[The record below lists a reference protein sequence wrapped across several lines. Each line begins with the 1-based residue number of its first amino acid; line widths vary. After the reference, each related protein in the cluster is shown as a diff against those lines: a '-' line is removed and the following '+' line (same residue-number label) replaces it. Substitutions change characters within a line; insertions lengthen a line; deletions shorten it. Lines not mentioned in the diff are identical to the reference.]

1 MAQQIT
7 PVASAARRQKQ
18 PWSNSAATP
27 AAPCFFRVF
36 VASSFSSSRNHVAG
50 PKLETSAIPNDPEWK
65 PADIR
70 NKPAERSP
78 RHLPPSRIPRRAQT
92 APSHRRWLASN
103 NSKSIARH
111 VDREH
116 DQRTPE
122 PQANPSQS
130 YIVRWVK
137 VDEGNTL
144 SWSVQP
150 HKKSINFGI
159 VKHPGSGATT
169 LASSIG
175 DDFDAGSEET
185 RGVSDRSSRFV
196 KKETTAQDLLK
207 SKGFIPIK
215 WAGKCEADKV
225 SIGTYDVRPAQSGMY
240 GLVFDNTF
248 SKQTSKTAT
257 FVVLTYPTGAPPQTS
272 HLPNLQAPKAGS
284 SQTSL
289 AKASPHLDGGASA
302 SLDSLHSHKAG
313 GQPPSVSG
321 RSDAGGS
328 NNYHVGNLQKRR
340 RKKGQGYARRF
351 FSLDYSTCTLSYYY
365 NRNSSALRG
374 AIPLS
379 LAAVAADERRRE
391 ISIDSG
397 AEVWHL
403 KAPNDREFQEWAR
416 ALEKASRVARG
427 VEAQD
432 RRVRND
438 VNHHHHSHHH
448 APQTS
453 SPQEDREWQQVETL
467 VSRVVGTRDALRRLT
482 REVAGQSKPQPPQ
495 PSPQYL
501 SPGSASVIEEG
512 GDTYFTP
519 PERRSFWRRK
529 STTPALSP
537 ATLQG
542 ITATAL
548 AVPGPGGVTTTIS
561 ANGSRAAKRRSRGP
575 DQEENSLQD
584 HCQSLL
590 SDLDSVVSEFTAL
603 ISNSKRRRM
612 PVPKSAGGPSRRSMD
627 TVSTTNDE
635 FFDAEDA
642 NSEFLKIDGSE
653 DESPGSDGDE
663 ASFQDNSSVS
673 SIGEED
679 TVDPDDAG
687 HLFPLKPKSLAPLPI
702 EQQVARRTTIPPA
715 TVLPPS
721 LIAFVRKN
729 VGKDLSTISMP
740 VSANEPL
747 SLLQKVAEQ
756 LEYAQLLNQ
765 AVKQSTPSDRLLYV
779 AAFAISQFSNGR
791 AKERAIRKPFNPLLG
806 ETYELL
812 RTEKEVPGGF
822 RLLVEKVQHRPVKL
836 AMHADSAKWSFSQSP
851 APGQKFWGKSAE
863 ITTEGRVRI
872 VLRLPNGQDERYS
885 WNIATMFLR
894 NVVMGEKYVEPV
906 GTMHVVNDST
916 GHKASVEFRSKGM
929 FGGRAEDVNVE
940 IVGHDGVN
948 TGTGLTGTW
957 TGGLKT
963 SGKGGG
969 DDIWVAGTLVDKAA
983 QTYGLTSFAATLN
996 ELTGIEK
1003 GKLPATDCRLRPD
1016 QRLAEQGKLDDAE
1029 EWKHKL
1035 EEAQRARRRDLEESG
1050 DTYSPKWF
1058 VRAEGSPEGEEVW
1071 KIKSGKDGYWEE
1083 RAKGTWQGVDD
1094 IFAVPEE

>member
-1 MAQQIT
+1 MAGIEQ
-7 PVASAARRQKQ
+7 
-18 PWSNSAATP
+18 
-27 AAPCFFRVF
+27 
-36 VASSFSSSRNHVAG
+36 
-50 PKLETSAIPNDPEWK
+50 LE
-65 PADIR
+65 
-70 NKPAERSP
+70 
-78 RHLPPSRIPRRAQT
+78 
-92 APSHRRWLASN
+92 
-103 NSKSIARH
+103 
-111 VDREH
+111 
-116 DQRTPE
+116 
-122 PQANPSQS
+122 S

-159 VKHPGSGATT
+159 VKHPGSGNTT
-169 LASSIG
+169 LLASTG
-175 DDFDAGSEET
+175 DIDASAEET
-185 RGVSDRSSRFV
+185 RGVSDGKASRFA
-196 KKETTAQDLLK
+196 KKEITAQDLLK

-225 SIGTYDVRPAQSGMY
+225 SIGTYDVQAGQSGMY

-272 HLPNLQAPKAGS
+272 SHLPNLQAPGA

-289 AKASPHLDGGASA
+289 GRHSSPKLDGVASA
-302 SLDSLHSHKAG
+302 SFDSLHSHKAG
-313 GQPPSVSG
+313 GRATSVSG
-321 RSDAGGS
+321 RSDGGNS
-328 NNYHVGNLQKRR
+328 NNYHVGTLAKRR
-340 RKKGQGYARRF
+340 RKKGQGHARRF
-351 FSLDYSTCTLSYYY
+351 FSLDFSTCTLSYYY

-379 LAAVAADERRRE
+379 LAAIAADERRRE

-403 KAPNDREFQEWAR
+403 RAPNDKQFQEWAR
-416 ALEKASRVARG
+416 ALERASRIARG
-427 VEAQD
+427 LEVLDQPV
-432 RRVRND
+432 RPNIRVNTRQLNTIQP
-438 VNHHHHSHHH
+438 V
-448 APQTS
+448 S
-453 SPQEDREWQQVETL
+453 SPQEDQEWQQVETL

-482 REVAGQSKPQPPQ
+482 REVATQAKPPPA
-495 PSPQYL
+495 PAPAPTSQYL
-501 SPGSASVIEEG
+501 SPGSASVVEEG
-512 GDTYFTP
+512 DNYFTP
-519 PERRSFWRRK
+519 TQERKSFWRRK
-529 STTPALSP
+529 SGTPALSP
-537 ATLQG
+537 STLVAP
-542 ITATAL
+542 TSAAL
-548 AVPGPGGVTTTIS
+548 AVPSPGSVTTTIS
-561 ANGSRAAKRRSRGP
+561 ANGTKAERRRSKGP
-575 DQEENSLQD
+575 IQEEKSLQD
-584 HCQSLL
+584 HCQALL
-590 SDLDSVVSEFTAL
+590 SDLDSVVAEFTTL
-603 ISNSKRRRM
+603 INNSKRRRM
-612 PVPKSAGGPSRRSMD
+612 PVPHSAGGASRKSIE
-627 TVSTTNDE
+627 TVSTADE

-642 NSEFLKIDGSE
+642 ASGVLKIDGSGE
-653 DESPGSDGDE
+653 ESAGSDGDE
-663 ASFQDNSSVS
+663 ASFQDNSSIS

-679 TVDPDDAG
+679 APGPDDAG
-687 HLFPLKPKSLAPLPI
+687 HLFPQKPKSLSPLPI
-702 EQQVARRTTIPPA
+702 EQQVTRRTGIPPA
-715 TVLPPS
+715 MVLPPS

-765 AVKQSTPSDRLLYV
+765 AVKQSTPDDRLLFV
-779 AAFAISQFSNGR
+779 TAFAISQFSNGR

-806 ETYELL
+806 ETYELI

-836 AMHADSAKWSFSQSP
+836 AIHADSANWSFSQSP

-872 VLRLPNGQDERYS
+872 ALRLPSGKDENYS

-929 FGGRAEDVNVE
+929 FGGRAEDVNVD
-940 IVGHDGVN
+940 IFDPDGSN

-957 TGGLKT
+957 TNGLKT

-969 DDIWVAGTLVDKAA
+969 EDIWRVGSLVDNPA
-983 QTYGLTSFAATLN
+983 QTYGLTAFAASLN
-996 ELTGIEK
+996 EITELEK
-1003 GKLPATDCRLRPD
+1003 GKLPPTDCRLRPD

-1029 EWKHKL
+1029 DWKHML
-1035 EEAQRARRRDLEESG
+1035 EEAQRGRRRDMEDRG
-1050 DTYSPKWF
+1050 DVHKPKWF
-1058 VRAEGSPEGEEVW
+1058 IMAEDSPEGEEVW
-1071 KIKSGKDGYWEE
+1071 KIKSGKDSYWEE
-1083 RAKGTWQGVDD
+1083 RAKGTWQGVEK
-1094 IFAVPEE
+1094 IFVAPEE